1 MLKKPS
7 PLPERIE
14 KFKVLFGDN
23 LSGSLNVS
31 VPTEV
36 PFKVFSAML
45 KLESLTT
52 GFSFT
57 SRTVIFTIAVSFNK
71 SSVTKTVNS

>member
-1 MLKKPS
+1 M
-7 PLPERIE
+7 E
-14 KFKVLFGDN
+14 KFKVLFGDS

-57 SRTVIFTIAVSFNK
+57 SRIEILTVAVSDKTGEPASDKRTFN
-71 SSVTKTVNS
+71 V

>member
-1 MLKKPS
+1 M
-7 PLPERIE
+7 E
-14 KFKVLFGDN
+14 KFKVLFGES

-36 PFKVFSAML
+36 PFKVFSAIL

-57 SRTVIFTIAVSFNK
+57 SRTVILTIAVSFNK